1 MQHVAPNIYT
11 RVSDGISVVLA
22 KYLLW
27 FALRD
32 VQNETYLPQG
42 MTNRIHT
49 EYAALQ
55 NYLAARENPIQKI
68 LLVVT
73 GNELV
78 TYLDEIGGE
87 MTLAGKEET

>member
-32 VQNETYLPQG
+32 VQNETYLSQG
-42 MTNRIHT
+42 MTNRIRT
-49 EYAALQ
+49 AYAALQ
-55 NYLAARENPIQKI
+55 NYLA
-68 LLVVT
+68 
-73 GNELV
+73 
-78 TYLDEIGGE
+78 
-87 MTLAGKEET
+87 